1 MKNKFSFFAL
11 IITVFFAALTEAAA
25 LGKETARRAATSAQW
40 AEGASLHDY
49 SLTDQDGRR
58 FNLSEYFNG
67 KKPLL
72 VSFIYTTCGSTCPES
87 TASLLDSV
95 KEARKEFGE
104 GFKVLTIGFNE
115 EETPA
120 TLRDY
125 GKRFRGGLDEMRFAT
140 ADKDTL
146 ERLTKEFGFFF
157 KKKEDGHG
165 FDHLNMVS
173 VVSPEGRLYRQV
185 YGTNIKPEDIKKPL
199 REIYSGN
206 IPVEKPP
213 TLIDSIKMFCT
224 VEDPLT
230 RKLSA
235 NYPVII
241 SITLQ
246 AGLIMTILYFIA
258 MKPLY
263 LALRHRPAGPHHPLP
278 VDYRKAS

>member
-1 MKNKFSFFAL
+1 MKNKLSLFAL
-11 IITVFFAALTEAAA
+11 TAMVFFYAFGAAEA
-25 LGKETARRAATSAQW
+25 LDKETARRAATSAQW
-40 AEGASLHDY
+40 AEGAMLHDY
-49 SLTDQDGRR
+49 ALTDQDGRR
-58 FNLSEYFNG
+58 FDLSDYFKG

-72 VSFIYTTCGSTCPES
+72 VSFIYTACGSTCPET

-95 KEARKEFGE
+95 KEAQKEFGD
-104 GFKVLTIGFNE
+104 GFSVLTIGFSG

-120 TLRDY
+120 TLTEY
-125 GKRFRGGLDEMRFAT
+125 GKRFQGGLEEMRFAS
-140 ADKDTL
+140 ADRETL

-173 VVSPEGRLYRQV
+173 VVSPDGRLYRQV
-185 YGTNIKPEDIKKPL
+185 YGIDIRPDDIKKPL
-199 REIYSGN
+199 RELASGKV
-206 IPVEKPP
+206 PVEKPP

-230 RKLSA
+230 REISA

-246 AGLIMTILYFIA
+246 AGLIATILYFIA
-258 MKPLY
+258 VKPLY
-263 LALRHRPAGPHHPLP
+263 IALRQRHPQP
-278 VDYRKAS
+278 VGLRKAS